1 MSTAGA
7 DFLLDGL
14 PSPKNGKAKKIALGD
29 KGADGEYI
37 TPDEIEAVIRDV
49 GASGKRVVGGLRG
62 TLTGLAA
69 IKASGLTGEALVILV
84 ENKCAHAD
92 NRNPISRSTVKK
104 VLEAL
109 FRLGEYV
116 R

>member
-1 MSTAGA
+1 MSTPGA

-14 PSPKNGKAKKIALGD
+14 PSPKNGKAKKIALAD
-29 KGADGEYI
+29 KADGEYVA
-37 TPDEIEAVIRDV
+37 PDEIEAVIRDV
-49 GASGKRVVGGLRG
+49 GASGKRVVGGIRG
-62 TLTGLAA
+62 VLTGLAA